1 MKRVELTHTNR
12 GYNTKAVDFKESNKA
27 KDLYDFVDEHSFEL
41 FPSDSLEEFVVHAL
55 MYIKDNNTELY
66 QKYQADIDGII
77 NVYEAM
83 DYQSTI
89 SNDEFENKIFDIL
102 TDNIEDLL
110 DYHDDLTDEVMGL
123 LTGFDIGIN
132 YISDDEYAD
141 KYEDDNE

>member
-1 MKRVELTHTNR
+1 MKRVELTYANR
-12 GYNTKAVDFKESNKA
+12 GYNNKVVDFKESNKA

-41 FPSDSLEEFVVHAL
+41 FPSDALEEFVVHAL
-55 MYIKDNNTELY
+55 MYIKDNNAELY
-66 QKYQADIDGII
+66 SKYKDDIDGII

-102 TDNIEDLL
+102 TNNIEDFL